1 MGFVK
6 KNIDNVINNYSQA
19 DVYLRAQ
26 EVINGKW
33 GNGPERI
40 QKLLDAGYNPTEVQ
54 TAVNQ
59 MLSGNNGITETI
71 ELTPDPAP
79 ENDGTIVNENNQPI
93 ENIDDNKI
101 IFKHEQSNTLANMA
115 RGMGFTEEQVK
126 LAVGIS
132 RWETGNYQYLAGG
145 NNYGGVTGTGDAG
158 SHNQYANYSTPEIG
172 MRAYLENL
180 KRNYIDLGLT
190 TPEACAKKYLGYVDE
205 SGNWVNGVYGCMQ

>member
-71 ELTPDPAP
+71 ELTPDPVP

-101 IFKHEQSNTLANMA
+101 IF
-115 RGMGFTEEQVK
+115 
-126 LAVGIS
+126 
-132 RWETGNYQYLAGG
+132 
-145 NNYGGVTGTGDAG
+145 
-158 SHNQYANYSTPEIG
+158 
-172 MRAYLENL
+172 
-180 KRNYIDLGLT
+180 
-190 TPEACAKKYLGYVDE
+190 
-205 SGNWVNGVYGCMQ
+205 